1 MNSSELTSTKEVAAR
16 LVNIRVKKAAKNL
29 SREVA
34 LELANDLPDP
44 EKKLTY
50 YKDVLIVLYADKGLT
65 GKQIQ
70 KWLREN
76 DCGEYSLSRVYKM
89 LRKLSTRET

>member
-1 MNSSELTSTKEVAAR
+1 MRAIELKAGKARASAAITAR
-16 LVNIRVKKAAKNL
+16 NNIRNL
-29 SREVA
+29 SADAA
-34 LELANDLPDP
+34 LILANDLPDP
-44 EKKLTY
+44 EKKLMY
-50 YKDVLIVLYADKGLT
+50 YKGVLIVLYADKGLT

-89 LRKLSTRET
+89 LRKLNTRKT